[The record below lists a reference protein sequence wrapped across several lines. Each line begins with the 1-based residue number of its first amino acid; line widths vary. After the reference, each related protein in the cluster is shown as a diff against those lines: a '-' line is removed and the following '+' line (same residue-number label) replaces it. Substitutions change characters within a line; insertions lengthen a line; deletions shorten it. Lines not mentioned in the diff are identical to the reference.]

1 MAKYQL
7 TAKQMLF
14 ARLYSTGQYSK
25 IKAYEEAGYMPNGKR
40 ESRRVESQK
49 LSRRPRVAE
58 AIAAYQAELLPLDEM
73 KAEKQNALRNIKTLA
88 YGAKDERIRLASS
101 KALYELCDEQEKF
114 ANTDGYRR
122 TEPVDIDVVV
132 DELLKISQAGAE
144 ASNRLEL
151 EEVDEVSSMGQGE
164 PEEEL

>member
-1 MAKYQL
+1 MATDQL

-40 ESRRVESQK
+40 RSRQAEAQK
-49 LSRRPRVAE
+49 LSKRPHVAE

-88 YGAKDERIRLASS
+88 YGAKDERVRLASS

-114 ANTDGYRR
+114 ANTNGYSR

-132 DELLKISQAGAE
+132 DELLKLSQGGAE
-144 ASNRLEL
+144 ASNLLEL
-151 EEVDEVSSMGQGE
+151 EEVDEVSSVGQRE
-164 PEEEL
+164 SETEL